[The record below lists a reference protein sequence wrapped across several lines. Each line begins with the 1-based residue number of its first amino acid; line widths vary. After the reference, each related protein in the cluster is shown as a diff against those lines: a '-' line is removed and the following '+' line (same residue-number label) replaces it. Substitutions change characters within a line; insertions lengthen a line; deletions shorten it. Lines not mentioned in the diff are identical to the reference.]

1 MPLPSNVILTMTW
14 AVYVAATLAMV
25 AAVVVIGLV
34 LVKKV
39 QLEKAKGQMLKEAK
53 ALATAEAEADLNM
66 LTGKPRAQKK
76 RAAADVKAMKTQVQN
91 FSGFV
96 AILEREFRDYKA
108 RFGKLA
114 LILLVIGVAGF
125 SAQFL
130 MMYLQGSAA

>member
-14 AVYVAATLAMV
+14 AVYVAAALAIV
-25 AAVVVIGLV
+25 AAVVVVGLV

-39 QLEKAKGQMLKEAK
+39 QLERAKGQMLKEVK
-53 ALATAEAEADLNM
+53 ALATAEAEAGLNM
-66 LTGKPRAQKK
+66 LTGQPREEKK
-76 RAAADVKAMKTQVQN
+76 RAAADVKAMKTRVQN
-91 FSGFV
+91 LKGFV

-130 MMYLQGSAA
+130 MMYLQGSAT